1 MARNALGLNED
12 FLSDSVD
19 SLTKGRKQ
27 EKEPRVQ
34 VAEIT
39 PSTTSDAGG
48 QAPAAISPY
57 MAKAQAQGE
66 KATIEAAEAEY
77 KKQQSEGKAA
87 AEKQRQAAIYE
98 QYKPELTKRFEPF
111 EAPKETFSSLA
122 GLGMMLMAIGSMG
135 GKKGLTSATG
145 AMNAIAGMA
154 TGYQQGRKEEFDRQK
169 AVFDENLRI
178 MKENQAQIQKE
189 FEYALKYA
197 QKDVGGA
204 TTKLATTLKSLGL
217 DAPASA
223 LANGKGTIQ
232 SVAND
237 TLGPMA
243 KGLNEVT
250 KKKLEIDQ
258 KIREA
263 DARIEEQ
270 KSGAKAT
277 SKNYLV
283 NGKVELLTEPEA
295 MSRKA
300 AGADVQLAGSTSM
313 RLGAPLTD
321 ESQEKLAQAV
331 ANYSLDPKTLSVK
344 DRAAVLERA
353 IALNPEFQQGDFGNR
368 NLAQRNWVQPNGA
381 GAKQIAAF
389 TTVAQHLDTLQQLAD
404 AQVKTDTPK
413 INSMIN
419 YFQTNLGYPEVT
431 NFDTAK
437 QAVAAEVVKA
447 ITGTAG
453 ALADRQEAER
463 ALSAAASPEQVKG
476 AVDTLK
482 KLIGGRIETSR
493 ALYTAGTGRSADEF
507 NKLLPEGVRSSFSSY
522 APSLKK
528 SDQTTDKKPKQN
540 LGKPDQ
546 KVLDE
551 ANAAI
556 NKGAPK
562 ASVMQELKNLGYDMT
577 GYE

>member
-1 MARNALGLNED
+1 MAVNALGMTD
-12 FLSDSVD
+12 DALSDAFE
-19 SLTKGRKQ
+19 RKT
-27 EKEPRVQ
+27 KEPRVQ
-34 VAEIT
+34 VAEAT
-39 PSTTSDAGG
+39 SSTASDAGG
-48 QAPAAISPY
+48 GQTLTP
-57 MAKAQAQGE
+57 KQ
-66 KATIEAAEAEY
+66 KTAEAEIG
-77 KKQQSEGKAA
+77 KLEAQRELASAEKAQSEGKAA
-87 AEKQRQAAIYE
+87 AEKARQAAIYE
-98 QYKPELTKRFEPF
+98 QYKPELTKKFD
-111 EAPKETFSSLA
+111 TFQPTKDTFQGLA
-122 GLGMMLMAIGSMG
+122 SIGMMMMAVGSMS

-169 AVFDENLRI
+169 AIFDENYKI
-178 MKENQAQIQKE
+178 MKDNQAQIEKE
-189 FEYALKYA
+189 FQYALKYA
-197 QKDVGGA
+197 KADLTGA
-204 TTKLATTLKSLGL
+204 TNKL
-217 DAPASA
+217 
-223 LANGKGTIQ
+223 IQ
-232 SVAND
+232 SRTAAGD
-237 TLGPMA
+237 TATVESL
-243 KGLNEVT
+243 KKNGLVSTINQQT
-250 KKKLEIDQ
+250 Q
-258 KIREA
+258 G
-263 DARIEEQ
+263 ARSGLSKIEEA
-270 KSGAKAT
+270 KNKVFEAEKEVIRAKAAET
-277 SKNYLV
+277 ETKGAKNYLV

-295 MSRKA
+295 MARKS
-300 AGADVQLAGSTSM
+300 AGAEVQLAGSTSM

-353 IALNPEFQQGDFGNR
+353 IALNPEYQQGDFGNR

-389 TTVAQHLDTLQQLAD
+389 TTVAQHLDTLQELAD
-404 AQVKTDTPK
+404 AQKNGDTPK

-419 YFQTNLGYPEVT
+419 YFNKNLGYPEVT

-476 AVDTLK
+476 AVETLK

-507 NKLLPEGVRSSFSSY
+507 NKLLPENVRESFSKYS
-522 APSLKK
+522 PSLK
-528 SDQTTDKKPKQN
+528 TEEKKPKQN
-540 LGKPDQ
+540 LGKPTKEILDQ
-546 KVLDE
+546 

-556 NKGAPK
+556 QKGAK
-562 ASVMQELKNLGYDMT
+562 RSDVLKKMEDAGYDIT
-577 GYE
+577 GLE

>member
-1 MARNALGLNED
+1 MAKMPSFVNAQPFSSTPIVGDNFGD
-12 FLSDSVD
+12 SDSGGGGGD
-19 SLTKGRKQ
+19 ETSTQKTLTPKQ
-27 EKEPRVQ
+27 NI
-34 VAEIT
+34 AEAKIGKMEAQREL
-39 PSTTSDAGG
+39 S
-48 QAPAAISPY
+48 QA
-57 MAKAQAQGE
+57 E
-66 KATIEAAEAEY
+66 KA
-77 KKQQSEGKAA
+77 QSEGKAA
-87 AEKQRQAAIYE
+87 AEKARQAAIYE
-98 QYKPELTKRFEPF
+98 EYKPELTKKF
-111 EAPKETFSSLA
+111 ETFQPTKDTFQGLA
-122 GLGMMLMAIGSMG
+122 SIGMMMMAVGSMG

-169 AVFDENLRI
+169 QIFDENYKI
-178 MKENQAQIQKE
+178 MKDNQAQIEKE
-189 FEYALKYA
+189 FQYALKYA
-197 QKDVGGA
+197 KADLTGA
-204 TTKLATTLKSLGL
+204 TNKL
-217 DAPASA
+217 
-223 LANGKGTIQ
+223 IQ
-232 SVAND
+232 SRTAAGD
-237 TLGPMA
+237 TATVESL
-243 KGLNEVT
+243 KKNGLVSTINQQT
-250 KKKLEIDQ
+250 Q
-258 KIREA
+258 G
-263 DARIEEQ
+263 ARSGLSKIEEARN
-270 KSGAKAT
+270 KVFEAEKKVIRAEAAETETKGA
-277 SKNYLV
+277 KNYLV

-295 MSRKA
+295 LARKNS
-300 AGADVQLAGSTSM
+300 GADVQLAGSTSM

-353 IALNPEFQQGDFGNR
+353 IALNPEYQQGDFGNR

-381 GAKQIAAF
+381 GAKQISAF
-389 TTVAQHLDTLQQLAD
+389 TTVAQHLDTLQELAD

-431 NFDTAK
+431 NFETAR

-453 ALADRQEAER
+453 AVTDRVKAEQE
-463 ALSAAASPEQVKG
+463 LSAAASPEQVKG

-482 KLIGGRIETSR
+482 KLIGGRIETAR

-528 SDQTTDKKPKQN
+528 PEQTTEKKPKQN